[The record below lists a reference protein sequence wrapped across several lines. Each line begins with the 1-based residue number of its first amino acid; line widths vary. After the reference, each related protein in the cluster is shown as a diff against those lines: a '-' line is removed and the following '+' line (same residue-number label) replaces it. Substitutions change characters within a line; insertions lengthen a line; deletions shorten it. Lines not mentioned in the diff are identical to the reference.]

1 MRSKMK
7 MVDPMK
13 RTTLKSLLLRAL
25 IAVTVLTVV
34 FAFVYKEYLRHT
46 ITNQCSDEIGMKINM
61 IQKDINELEAENG
74 QKNILK
80 TVSAELAIY
89 SSFDINFDQPFGDSL
104 HFVSQRSPNCHYCA
118 VLLDEN
124 NNIVSSNRQILTA
137 NMKFGNNDSDNGIY
151 LCDNEALQMEQVDK
165 LYYEY
170 RQRLQKDG
178 ENYYG
183 ETHFTSVYVDRET
196 HTFIPH
202 EGVITYYRLDKN
214 GAVDQTDIT
223 EEYPVQINIDDKKY
237 ELISLEH
244 DACPRCFYSGFYGE
258 SRSVLEEFEREQP
271 FEYVAPRTSY
281 GLGGNSSLQDG
292 RSVFSESTRIYIDG
306 KPYWLILRFMFNFND
321 PQLTALYW
329 KWVVIF
335 AVLLTVAAL
344 LWCWHRNV
352 MNKAKYAFEDYQRD
366 LTDHLAHDI
375 KTPLM
380 AISGYAENV
389 LNCKLSE
396 DERKKYLSSI
406 LDNVAYADSLVSRTL
421 YLNHM
426 RSKKAPDT
434 KPVPLEE
441 LVREA
446 FSRYDILL
454 DQKQITFSID
464 GSAEP
469 TADRTALEAIT
480 ENLISNAV
488 KYTPENGA
496 ITVTLDK
503 KRLTVTNSVS
513 EKLDTKDLLRPFVR
527 GDSAR
532 SNTSGNGLGLSIAER
547 AAQANGMKLTVS
559 CSEKEFRTELKY

>member
-1 MRSKMK
+1 M
-7 MVDPMK
+7 
-13 RTTLKSLLLRAL
+13 
-25 IAVTVLTVV
+25 
-34 FAFVYKEYLRHT
+34 
-46 ITNQCSDEIGMKINM
+46 
-61 IQKDINELEAENG
+61 
-74 QKNILK
+74 
-80 TVSAELAIY
+80 
-89 SSFDINFDQPFGDSL
+89 
-104 HFVSQRSPNCHYCA
+104 
-118 VLLDEN
+118 
-124 NNIVSSNRQILTA
+124 
-137 NMKFGNNDSDNGIY
+137 
-151 LCDNEALQMEQVDK
+151 
-165 LYYEY
+165 
-170 RQRLQKDG
+170 
-178 ENYYG
+178 
-183 ETHFTSVYVDRET
+183 
-196 HTFIPH
+196 
-202 EGVITYYRLDKN
+202 
-214 GAVDQTDIT
+214 
-223 EEYPVQINIDDKKY
+223 
-237 ELISLEH
+237 
-244 DACPRCFYSGFYGE
+244 
-258 SRSVLEEFEREQP
+258 
-271 FEYVAPRTSY
+271 
-281 GLGGNSSLQDG
+281 
-292 RSVFSESTRIYIDG
+292 
-306 KPYWLILRFMFNFND
+306 
-321 PQLTALYW
+321 
-329 KWVVIF
+329 
-335 AVLLTVAAL
+335 
-344 LWCWHRNV
+344 
-352 MNKAKYAFEDYQRD
+352 EDYQRD

-426 RSKKAPDT
+426 GEKRSA
-434 KPVPLEE
+434 KPEPVQLEE

-503 KRLTVTNSVS
+503 KRLTVTNTVS

-547 AAQANGMKLTVS
+547 TAQTNGMKLTVS
-559 CSEKEFRTELKY
+559 CTENDFKTELMF